1 VTKELLS
8 SGNNI
13 SLPKESDQSFFG
25 KIASLFFSSPSAV
38 VDTEPPEIDDETKP
52 YIGAVSTQQ

>member
-1 VTKELLS
+1 MTKELLS
-8 SGNNI
+8 TGNNI
-13 SLPKESDQSFFG
+13 NLPKESDQSFFG

-52 YIGAVSTQQ
+52 YIGAV